1 MNLPNNQNSNKYLLD
16 THIFIWANKE
26 PKKLSENIQK
36 ILSNPNNQLYF
47 SMVALWEMQ
56 IKMQLG
62 KLKVSTDLK
71 QLIADIKQDNLYQI
85 LPIKDTHIINLEN
98 LPAIHRDP
106 FDRLMISQ
114 AMIEDMTFLSVDNFV
129 QQYSIKVIN

>member
-1 MNLPNNQNSNKYLLD
+1 MNLPNNQNSNQYLLD

-26 PKKLSENIQK
+26 PEKLSENIQK

-62 KLKVSTDLK
+62 KLKVSTGLK

-85 LPIKDTHIINLEN
+85 LPIKDTHIINLEK
-98 LPAIHRDP
+98 LPTIHRDP

-114 AMIEDMTFLSVDNFV
+114 AMIENMTFLSVDSFV
-129 QQYSIKVIN
+129 QQYPIQVIS